1 MSLLKTIAMGAVSL
15 LFPPAIPLIAG
26 VSAIAKA
33 IGGEPGARI
42 TDGVDMITDGLE
54 MAGKKP
60 LSPEQ
65 QVDINLAQLE
75 TDKALAEIGYKTEK
89 LRFDDQA
96 GGREVIKTALLSDD
110 PVVRQARPKMMIL
123 LGKVSMLYTGANIL
137 FTAVLL
143 YLDVSL
149 ASIKVLTDLMISAG
163 YPLWGAFVTSFTGY
177 TIARSADKKFQAVS
191 DNGLDPSKLLGLIS
205 KIGHKIS

>member
-1 MSLLKTIAMGAVSL
+1 MSVLGTIARTAASI

-26 VSAIAKA
+26 LSAVAKA
-33 IGGEPGARI
+33 VGGTAGDKI
-42 TDGVDMITDGLE
+42 TRGVTAITEGLE
-54 MAGKKP
+54 TAGKIP

-65 QVDINLAQLE
+65 ESGIRIAQMD
-75 TDKALAEIGYKTEK
+75 TDLRLAEIGYKTEK
-89 LRFDDQA
+89 LQYDDQA
-96 GGREVIKTALLSDD
+96 GGREVIKTALLSND
-110 PVVRQARPKMMIL
+110 PIVRQARPKMMVL
-123 LGKVSMLYTGANIL
+123 LGKVSMIYTGANVL
-137 FTAVLL
+137 LTAVLL

-177 TIARSADKKFQAVS
+177 TVARSADKRSQAVS
-191 DNGLDPSKLLGLIS
+191 DNGLDPGKLLGMIS